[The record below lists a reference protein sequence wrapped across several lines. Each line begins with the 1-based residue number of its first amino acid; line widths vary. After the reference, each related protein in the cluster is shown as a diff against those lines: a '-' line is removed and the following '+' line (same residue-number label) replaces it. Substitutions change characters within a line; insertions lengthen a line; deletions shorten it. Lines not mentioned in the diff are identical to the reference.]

1 MRCLFS
7 GDMYAS
13 FGITSSVFE
22 EVLVFET
29 FWDKV
34 LVILPVILLPIK
46 SPVASALFGLLSLK
60 LL

>member
-1 MRCLFS
+1 MLLLVLRL
-7 GDMYAS
+7 
-13 FGITSSVFE
+13 FE

-34 LVILPVILLPIK
+34 LVILPVILVPIK
-46 SPVASALFGLLSLK
+46 SPVASAVFGLLSLK